1 MRLEERRS
9 TILGVEEI
17 DDGLEEAL
25 KSLNDLEDSV
35 LVRIVNEVFYLVK
48 DSHDIFLPYL

>member
-17 DDGLEEAL
+17 DDVLEEAL

-35 LVRIVNEVFYLVK
+35 LSDE
-48 DSHDIFLPYL
+48 

>member
-35 LVRIVNEVFYLVK
+35 LSDE
-48 DSHDIFLPYL
+48 